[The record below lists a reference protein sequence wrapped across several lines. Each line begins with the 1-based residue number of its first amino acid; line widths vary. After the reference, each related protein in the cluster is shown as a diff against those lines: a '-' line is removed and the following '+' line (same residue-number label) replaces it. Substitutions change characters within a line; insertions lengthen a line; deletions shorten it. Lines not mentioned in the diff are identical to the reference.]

1 MLKKRIIPCLDV
13 QNGRVVKGQQFQH
26 LQDID
31 DPIKLATFYASEGAD
46 ELVFYDITAS
56 FEKRKLMQK
65 LIENIAFYL
74 NIPFTVGGGIT
85 TLEDIETVLLSG
97 ADKVSLNSGALQ
109 RPSLITEGA
118 RRFGSQCIVVS
129 MDVKVIDGVDRVFS
143 LGGRLATSWD
153 AVSWAKQA
161 VALGAGEIV
170 VNAMDVDGMKQGFHL
185 PLLKRIQTAVNVPI
199 IASGGAGSIQH
210 FMDLATQTN
219 VEGYLAAS
227 VFHAQ
232 TIRIPELK
240 KQLKEKGVAIR

>member
-185 PLLKRIQTAVNVPI
+185 PLLKRIQAAVNVPI